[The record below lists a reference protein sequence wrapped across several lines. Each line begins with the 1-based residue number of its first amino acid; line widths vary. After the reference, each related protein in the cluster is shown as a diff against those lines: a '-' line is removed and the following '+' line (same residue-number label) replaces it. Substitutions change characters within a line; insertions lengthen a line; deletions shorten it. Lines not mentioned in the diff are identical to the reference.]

1 VSYGKFQAA
10 IFDYGGVMAKS
21 PLGRIEMLATQFK
34 ADKEAIIQ
42 LILGENAD
50 FDNPWFEAECGRQ
63 PLDKTFAEKMQKI
76 FDQHDLLFNL
86 EVFRS
91 WVADA
96 VNEPDLIMEELVL
109 ELKESEIKV
118 ALLTNSVPE
127 FWPVIE
133 RTIDTKLFDCIID
146 SSVAGFRKPD
156 KRIYELASIGLNVQP
171 SSCVM
176 IDDLAHNID
185 GAQNAGMQGVLF
197 TTSEKTKLT
206 VLKYFR
212 SLD

>member
-1 VSYGKFQAA
+1 
-10 IFDYGGVMAKS
+10 MAKS

-34 ADKEAIIQ
+34 ADKETIIQ

-63 PLDKTFAEKMQKI
+63 PLDETFAEKMQMI
-76 FDQHDLLFNL
+76 FNQHDLLFNL
-86 EVFRS
+86 EFFRS

-133 RTIDTKLFDCIID
+133 KTIDTGLFDCIID
-146 SSVAGFRKPD
+146 SSVVGFRKPD

>member
-1 VSYGKFQAA
+1 
-10 IFDYGGVMAKS
+10 MAKS
-21 PLGRIEMLATQFK
+21 PLGRIEMLATQFR
-34 ADKEAIIQ
+34 ADKQTIIQ

-63 PLDKTFAEKMQKI
+63 PLDETFAEKMQKI
-76 FDQHDLLFNL
+76 FNQHELIFNL
-86 EVFRS
+86 EFFRS

-96 VNEPDLIMEELVL
+96 INEPDLIMEELVH
-109 ELKESEIKV
+109 ELKESKIKV

-133 RTIDTKLFDCIID
+133 KTINTRLFDCIID
-146 SSVAGFRKPD
+146 SSVVGFRKPD
-156 KRIYELASIGLNVQP
+156 KRIYEFASRVLSVRT

-176 IDDLAHNID
+176 IDDLTHNIE

-197 TTSEKTKLT
+197 TTPEETKLS

-212 SLD
+212 

>member
-1 VSYGKFQAA
+1 
-10 IFDYGGVMAKS
+10 MAKS

-34 ADKEAIIQ
+34 ADKETIIQ

-63 PLDKTFAEKMQKI
+63 PLDETFAEKMQMI
-76 FDQHDLLFNL
+76 FNQHDLLFNL
-86 EVFRS
+86 EFFRS

>member
-1 VSYGKFQAA
+1 
-10 IFDYGGVMAKS
+10 
-21 PLGRIEMLATQFK
+21 MLATQFN
-34 ADKEAIIQ
+34 ADKETIIQ

-50 FDNPWFEAECGRQ
+50 FVNPWFEAECGRQ
-63 PLDKTFAEKMQKI
+63 PIDETFAGKMQKI
-76 FDQHDLLFNL
+76 FNQHDLLFNL
-86 EVFRS
+86 EFFRS

-96 VNEPDLIMEELVL
+96 VNEPDLIMKELVL

-133 RTIDTKLFDCIID
+133 KTIDTGLFDCIID
-146 SSVAGFRKPD
+146 SSAVGFRKPD
-156 KRIYELASIGLNVQP
+156 KRIYELASIGLDVQP

-176 IDDLAHNID
+176 IDDLAHNIH
-185 GAQNAGMQGVLF
+185 GAQKAGMQGVLF

-212 SLD
+212 PLD

>member
-1 VSYGKFQAA
+1 
-10 IFDYGGVMAKS
+10 MAKS

>member
-1 VSYGKFQAA
+1 
-10 IFDYGGVMAKS
+10 MAKS

-34 ADKEAIIQ
+34 ADKETITQ

>member
-1 VSYGKFQAA
+1 VSLGKFQAA

-21 PLGRIEMLATQFK
+21 PLGRIEMLATQFRSDKK
-34 ADKEAIIQ
+34 ALTQ

-63 PLDKTFAEKMQKI
+63 PLDEIFAEKMQKI
-76 FDQHDLLFNL
+76 FNQHDLVFNL

-91 WVADA
+91 WVIDA
-96 VNEPDLIMEELVL
+96 VNEPDPIMEELVL
-109 ELKESEIKV
+109 ELKELEIKV

-133 RTIDTKLFDCIID
+133 NTIETGLFDCIID
-146 SSVAGFRKPD
+146 SSVVGFRKPD
-156 KRIYELASIGLNVQP
+156 KRIYELASKGLSVQT
-171 SSCVM
+171 SSCIM
-176 IDDLAHNID
+176 IDDLAHNIE

-197 TTSEKTKLT
+197 TTPEETKLS
-206 VLKYFR
+206 VLRYFR
-212 SLD
+212 GLD

>member
-1 VSYGKFQAA
+1 
-10 IFDYGGVMAKS
+10 
-21 PLGRIEMLATQFK
+21 MLATQFR
-34 ADKEAIIQ
+34 ADKQTIIQ

-63 PLDKTFAEKMQKI
+63 PLDETFAEKMQKI
-76 FDQHDLLFNL
+76 FNQHELIFNL
-86 EVFRS
+86 EFFRS

-96 VNEPDLIMEELVL
+96 INEPDLIMEELVH
-109 ELKESEIKV
+109 ELKESKIKV

-133 RTIDTKLFDCIID
+133 KTINTRLFDCIID
-146 SSVAGFRKPD
+146 SSVVGFRKPD
-156 KRIYELASIGLNVQP
+156 KRIYEFASRVLSVRT

-176 IDDLAHNID
+176 IDDLTHNIE

-197 TTSEKTKLT
+197 TTPEETKLS

-212 SLD
+212 

>member
-1 VSYGKFQAA
+1 MNSGNFQAA

-34 ADKEAIIQ
+34 ADKETIIQ

-50 FDNPWFEAECGRQ
+50 SRNPWFEAECGRQ
-63 PLDKTFAEKMQKI
+63 PLNETFAEKMQKI
-76 FDQHDLLFNL
+76 FNQHDLLFDL
-86 EVFRS
+86 EFFRS

-96 VNEPDLIMEELVL
+96 VNEPDLVMEQLVL
-109 ELKESEIKV
+109 RLKESKIKV

-133 RTIDTKLFDCIID
+133 KTIDTSLFDCIID
-146 SSVAGFRKPD
+146 SSAVGFRKPD
-156 KRIYELASIGLNVQP
+156 RRIYELASERLGVRTG
-171 SSCVM
+171 SCVM

-185 GAQNAGMQGVLF
+185 GAENAGMEGVLF
-197 TTSEKTKLT
+197 TTAEETKMN
-206 VLKYFR
+206 VLHYFKDLR
-212 SLD
+212 

>member
-1 VSYGKFQAA
+1 
-10 IFDYGGVMAKS
+10 MAKS
-21 PLGRIEMLATQFK
+21 PLGRIEMLATQFR
-34 ADKEAIIQ
+34 ADKQTIIQ

-63 PLDKTFAEKMQKI
+63 PLDETFAEKMQKI
-76 FDQHDLLFNL
+76 FNQHELIFNL
-86 EVFRS
+86 EFFRS

-96 VNEPDLIMEELVL
+96 INEPDLIMEELVH
-109 ELKESEIKV
+109 ELKESKIKV

-133 RTIDTKLFDCIID
+133 KTINTRLFDCIID
-146 SSVAGFRKPD
+146 SSVVGFRKPD
-156 KRIYELASIGLNVQP
+156 KRIYEFASRALSVRTN
-171 SSCVM
+171 SCVM
-176 IDDLAHNID
+176 VDDLTHNIE

-197 TTSEKTKLT
+197 TTPEETKLS

-212 SLD
+212 

>member
-1 VSYGKFQAA
+1 
-10 IFDYGGVMAKS
+10 MAKS
-21 PLGRIEMLATQFK
+21 PLGRIEMLATQFR
-34 ADKEAIIQ
+34 ADKQTIIQ

-63 PLDKTFAEKMQKI
+63 PLDETFAEKMQKI
-76 FDQHDLLFNL
+76 FNQHELIFNL
-86 EVFRS
+86 EFFRS

-96 VNEPDLIMEELVL
+96 INEPDLIMEELVH
-109 ELKESEIKV
+109 ELKESKIKV

-133 RTIDTKLFDCIID
+133 KTINTRLFDCIID
-146 SSVAGFRKPD
+146 SSVVGFRKPD
-156 KRIYELASIGLNVQP
+156 KRIYEFASRALSVRT

-176 IDDLAHNID
+176 IDDLTHNIE

-197 TTSEKTKLT
+197 TTPEETKLS

-212 SLD
+212 

>member
-1 VSYGKFQAA
+1 
-10 IFDYGGVMAKS
+10 MAKS

-34 ADKEAIIQ
+34 ADKETIIQ

-133 RTIDTKLFDCIID
+133 KTIDTELFDCIID

-185 GAQNAGMQGVLF
+185 GAQSAGMQGVLF

-206 VLKYFR
+206 VLRYFR

>member
-1 VSYGKFQAA
+1 
-10 IFDYGGVMAKS
+10 MAKS

-34 ADKEAIIQ
+34 ADKETIIQ

-63 PLDKTFAEKMQKI
+63 PLDETFAEKMQKI
-76 FDQHDLLFNL
+76 FNQHDLLFNL
-86 EVFRS
+86 EFFRS

-133 RTIDTKLFDCIID
+133 KTIDTGLFDCIID
-146 SSVAGFRKPD
+146 SSVVGFRKPD
-156 KRIYELASIGLNVQP
+156 KRIYELASTGLDVQP

-185 GAQNAGMQGVLF
+185 GAQKAGMQGVLF

-212 SLD
+212 PLG